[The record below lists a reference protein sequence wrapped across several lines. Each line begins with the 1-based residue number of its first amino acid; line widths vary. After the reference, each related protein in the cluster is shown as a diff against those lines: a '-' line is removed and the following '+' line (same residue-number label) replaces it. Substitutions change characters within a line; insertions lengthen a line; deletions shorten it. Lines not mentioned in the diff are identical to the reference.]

1 MIFSARV
8 YVVLLQKVRNLRFW
22 KNILKVGMNP
32 AYEFTAVGDFLT
44 GLQGIADRSGT
55 RI

>member
-1 MIFSARV
+1 MSFSCRR
-8 YVVLLQKVRNLRFW
+8 LQICAFE

-32 AYEFTAVGDFLT
+32 AYEFSAAGAFLT